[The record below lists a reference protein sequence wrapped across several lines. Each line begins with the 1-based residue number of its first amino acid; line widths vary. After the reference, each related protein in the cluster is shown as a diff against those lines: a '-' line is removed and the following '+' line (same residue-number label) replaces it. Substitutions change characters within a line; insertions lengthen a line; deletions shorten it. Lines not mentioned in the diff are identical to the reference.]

1 MNTNSVN
8 YEKRFSAY
16 HHTNGAAADHTV
28 ISAKLDKV
36 AAALADGSLRFAKGL
51 AALLGCG
58 MVLAGEIAG
67 VSWFAWG
74 CYLISRFAQGLIVTL
89 PLSVARIFHMSVI
102 QGADLIFGGIA
113 SVLAGITLLAVVAA
127 ILLIWKTA
135 KSQTE

>member
-1 MNTNSVN
+1 MNTNFVN
-8 YEKRFSAY
+8 YENKFSA
-16 HHTNGAAADHTV
+16 HHHNSGAAADHTV
-28 ISAKLDKV
+28 ISAKLDRM

-51 AALLGCG
+51 AALLGGG
-58 MVLAGEIAG
+58 MALAGGIAG

-74 CYLISRFAQGLIVTL
+74 CYLISRFAQGLMVTL

-113 SVLAGITLLAVVAA
+113 SVLVGITLLAVVAA
-127 ILLIWKTA
+127 ALLIWKIA